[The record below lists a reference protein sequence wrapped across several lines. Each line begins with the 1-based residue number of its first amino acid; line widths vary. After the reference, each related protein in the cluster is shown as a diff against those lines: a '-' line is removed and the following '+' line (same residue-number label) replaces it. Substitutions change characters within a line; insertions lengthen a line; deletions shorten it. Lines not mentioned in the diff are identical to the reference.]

1 MVTSATIDKY
11 ILFEQSIIL
20 FDLLR
25 EVQELSQEMND

>member
-1 MVTSATIDKY
+1 MVTSAIIDKY